1 MKPPPKS
8 PLTQLQLP
16 LLAPSRTTLPAG
28 KDEQL
33 IQALIELLWS
43 AAVRATAG
51 SSRDQHES

>member
-8 PLTQLQLP
+8 PLTQLQFP

-33 IQALIELLWS
+33 TQALIELLWS
-43 AAVRATAG
+43 AAIRATG
-51 SSRDQHES
+51 GNSRGPA

>member
-33 IQALIELLWS
+33 TQALIELLWS
-43 AAVRATAG
+43 AAIRANGGNRRGPA
-51 SSRDQHES
+51 